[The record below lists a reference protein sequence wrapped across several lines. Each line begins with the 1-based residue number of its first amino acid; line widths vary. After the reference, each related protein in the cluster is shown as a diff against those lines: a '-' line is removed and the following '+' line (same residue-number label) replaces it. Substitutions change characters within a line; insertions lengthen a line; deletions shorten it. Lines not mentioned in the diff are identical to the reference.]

1 MPYKFEHEHLKIKD
15 KDDRRIKLFDEDRE
29 EIRKLYAT
37 GLFSQRD
44 LANRYNVSRRTIT
57 FVLDPTKR
65 ERANEL
71 LKQRKKDGRY
81 YSKEKQREYVKK
93 YREHKYD
100 LYKQKNWRRYKTKDI
115 DILGIVMCIILVI
128 VAFGTIELLKSY
140 KKIN

>member
-71 LKQRKKDGRY
+71 LKQRKQDGRY
-81 YSKEKQREYVKK
+81 YSKEKQREYVNK

-100 LYKQKNWRRYKTKDI
+100 LYKQKKLEEI
-115 DILGIVMCIILVI
+115 
-128 VAFGTIELLKSY
+128 
-140 KKIN
+140 

>member
-71 LKQRKKDGRY
+71 LKQRKQDGRY

-93 YREHKYD
+93 YREYKYD
-100 LYKQKNWRRYKTKDI
+100 LYKQKKLEEI
-115 DILGIVMCIILVI
+115 
-128 VAFGTIELLKSY
+128 
-140 KKIN
+140 

>member
-1 MPYKFEHEHLKIKD
+1 MPYKFEYEHLKIKD

-37 GLFSQRD
+37 GLYSQRD

-57 FVLDPTKR
+57 FVLDPSKL
-65 ERANEL
+65 ERAKEL
-71 LKQRKKDGRY
+71 LKERKKDGRY

-100 LYKQKNWRRYKTKDI
+100 LYKQKK
-115 DILGIVMCIILVI
+115 LE
-128 VAFGTIELLKSY
+128 EL
-140 KKIN
+140 

>member
-71 LKQRKKDGRY
+71 LKQRKATRIC
-81 YSKEKQREYVKK
+81 KE
-93 YREHKYD
+93 
-100 LYKQKNWRRYKTKDI
+100 I
-115 DILGIVMCIILVI
+115 
-128 VAFGTIELLKSY
+128 
-140 KKIN
+140 

>member
-1 MPYKFEHEHLKIKD
+1 MPYKFEYEHLKIKD

-71 LKQRKKDGRY
+71 LK
-81 YSKEKQREYVKK
+81 
-93 YREHKYD
+93 
-100 LYKQKNWRRYKTKDI
+100 
-115 DILGIVMCIILVI
+115 
-128 VAFGTIELLKSY
+128 
-140 KKIN
+140 